1 MIDGCCVPLS
11 PCVCY
16 PFFPTGRTHFA
27 PFSHRVGVVFYR
39 DAANYHCKRPVPV
52 KVAERMGFRY
62 DFQKKRKSRGKTE
75 KEVERGV
82 RKGYKSPWSPIKF
95 MNLDLDRSSVVTVLK
110 YFFCHSIPFS
120 PSFSQPHPQKYRRP
134 VVSGVRLFAVLQLIF
149 RSQARHL
156 DPFLLNRSLD
166 TKP

>member
-1 MIDGCCVPLS
+1 
-11 PCVCY
+11 
-16 PFFPTGRTHFA
+16 
-27 PFSHRVGVVFYR
+27 
-39 DAANYHCKRPVPV
+39 
-52 KVAERMGFRY
+52 MGFRY

-110 YFFCHSIPFS
+110 YFFLSLDTFFALLLPASSTEVSTARSIGGTPFCS
-120 PSFSQPHPQKYRRP
+120 STIDFSQSSPTLEP
-134 VVSGVRLFAVLQLIF
+134 L
-149 RSQARHL
+149 
-156 DPFLLNRSLD
+156 LLNRSLD